1 MQAFPVGKLDTHD
14 SIYLISPE
22 ARKRHLAIFGKSG
35 VGKTTLMRNMIMWDI
50 DCGLG
55 VTVIDPHG
63 SLINDLLDLIPRSR
77 TNDIIYFNPHDRAF
91 VPGINIME
99 RVSAEHRPLVV
110 SALISTLRNIWPD
123 NWGPQTDLILSSFA
137 FALLE
142 QPEPTTLLG
151 LHKLLTRP
159 EYRAQVAARVT
170 DPVIRSFFETY
181 DQEWDDDKRAS
192 ASSPPLNKIA
202 KLVTNPLL
210 RNVVGQPISS
220 FDFRWMVDSKKI
232 LLCDLSKG
240 ALGEDVSSLLG
251 SLVVTKL
258 FLAALSRQDIPEAER
273 VPHFFYIDEVHNFT
287 YGVDLASI
295 LSEARKYRLTLTV
308 ATQTLSQLP
317 ANTIASI
324 FGNCATVMSFR
335 VSGEDAGTLAQEFS
349 MIISAAQLQDL
360 PDYKLY
366 VRSLVA
372 LGDGQQAVTTP
383 SHPRRVTA
391 YPPFT
396 SNNNIAIR
404 ERIIRTSAE
413 RYCRHRADVEAR
425 LTKFLAH

>member
-1 MQAFPVGKLDTHD
+1 
-14 SIYLISPE
+14 
-22 ARKRHLAIFGKSG
+22 
-35 VGKTTLMRNMIMWDI
+35 MRNMIMWDI
-50 DCGLG
+50 EAGLG

-63 SLINDLLDLIPRSR
+63 SLINELLDLIPRQR
-77 TNDIIYFNPHDRAF
+77 TNDVIYFNPHDREF
-91 VPGINIME
+91 VPAINIME
-99 RVSAEHRPLVV
+99 RVDAEHRPLVV

-142 QPEPTTLLG
+142 QPEATTLLG
-151 LHKLLTRP
+151 LHKLLTDT

-170 DPVIRSFFETY
+170 DPVISSFFQTY
-181 DQEWDDDKRAS
+181 DHEWDDDKRAS

-210 RNVVGQPISS
+210 RNVVGQPHSS
-220 FDFRWMVDSKKI
+220 FDFRWMMDNKKI

-251 SLVVTKL
+251 SLIVTKL
-258 FLAALSRQDIPEAER
+258 FLAALSRQDIPEADR

-317 ANTIASI
+317 AHTVSSI

-335 VSGEDAGTLAQEFS
+335 VSGEDAGPLAQEFS
-349 MIISAAQLQDL
+349 MTISAEQLQDL

-366 VRSLVA
+366 VRSLVSI
-372 LGDGQQAVTTP
+372 GDGEQSVNTP

-396 SNNNIAIR
+396 SSDTMAIR

-413 RYCRHRADVEAR
+413 RYCRLRADVEERIA
-425 LTKFLAH
+425 KFFAH

>member
-1 MQAFPVGKLDTHD
+1 MQPFPVGKHDTND

-63 SLINDLLDLIPRSR
+63 SLISDLLDLIPRAR
-77 TNDIIYFNPHDRAF
+77 TNDVIYFNPHDRAF

-99 RVSAEHRPLVV
+99 RVSEEHRPLVV
-110 SALISTLRNIWPD
+110 SALTSTLRNIWPD

-137 FALLE
+137 YALLE
-142 QPEPTTLLG
+142 QSEPTTLLG

-159 EYRAQVAARVT
+159 EYRAHVAKRIT
-170 DPVIRSFFETY
+170 DPVIRSFFDTY
-181 DQEWDDDKRAS
+181 ENEWDDNKRAS
-192 ASSPPLNKIA
+192 ASAPPLNKIA

-210 RNVVGQPISS
+210 RNVVGQATSS
-220 FDFRWMVDSKKI
+220 FDFRWMMDSKKI

-251 SLVVTKL
+251 SLIVTKL
-258 FLAALSRQDIPEAER
+258 FLAALSRQDTPETDR
-273 VPHFFYIDEVHNFT
+273 IPHFFYIDEVHNFT
-287 YGVDLASI
+287 YGIDLASI

-317 ANTIASI
+317 PNTVSSI
-324 FGNCATVMSFR
+324 FGNCATVMSYR

-349 MIISAAQLQDL
+349 MTISAAQLQDL

-366 VRSLVA
+366 VRSLVSI
-372 LGDGQQAVTTP
+372 GEDEKAVAMP
-383 SHPRRVTA
+383 SQPRRIAA
-391 YPPFT
+391 YPPFIT
-396 SNNNIAIR
+396 GDAMAMR
-404 ERIIRTSAE
+404 ERVIRTSAE
-413 RYCRHRADVEAR
+413 RYCRRRTEVEER
-425 LTKFLAH
+425 INTFLTR

>member
-1 MQAFPVGKLDTHD
+1 MQPFPVGNLDTND

-35 VGKTTLMRNMIMWDI
+35 VGKTTLLRNMIAWDM
-50 DCGLG
+50 DYGLG

-63 SLINDLLDLIPRSR
+63 SLISDLLDLIPRSR
-77 TNDIIYFNPHDRAF
+77 TNDVIYFSPYQRQN

-110 SALISTLRNIWPD
+110 SALISTLKNIWPD
-123 NWGPQTDLILSSFA
+123 GWGPQTDLILSSFA

-142 QPEPTTLLG
+142 QPEATTLLG

-159 EYRAQVAARVT
+159 DYRKHIAKNIT
-170 DPVIRSFFETY
+170 DPVVRSFFDTY
-181 DQEWDDDKRAS
+181 ENEWDDNKRTNAS
-192 ASSPPLNKIA
+192 APPLNKIA

-210 RNVVGQPISS
+210 RDVVGQPTSS
-220 FDFRWMVDSKKI
+220 FDFRWMMDSKKI

-251 SLVVTKL
+251 SLIVTKL
-258 FLAALSRQDIPEAER
+258 FLAALSRQDVPESER
-273 VPHFFYIDEVHNFT
+273 IPHFFYIDEVHNFT
-287 YGVDLASI
+287 YGIDLASI

-308 ATQTLSQLP
+308 ATQTLNQLP
-317 ANTIASI
+317 EKTVASI
-324 FGNCATVMSFR
+324 FGNCATVMSYR

-349 MIISAAQLQDL
+349 MAINAAQLQDL

-366 VRSLVA
+366 VRTLVSIGEDERA
-372 LGDGQQAVTTP
+372 ISAP

-396 SNNNIAIR
+396 NDGNTAKR
-404 ERIIRTSAE
+404 EAIIRTSAE
-413 RYCRHRADVEAR
+413 RYCRQRSEVEER
-425 LTKFLAH
+425 ISQFLSH